1 VKVKERF
8 SYFLYKDAELVSLIS
23 WKGELLL
30 KNSLIFTE
38 MPLKTKRE
46 EK

>member
-1 VKVKERF
+1 MKVKERF

-30 KNSLIFTE
+30 KILSYSRKCI
-38 MPLKTKRE
+38 
-46 EK
+46 